1 MDKSTHKI
9 DANDIILLDS
19 HGNKETLH
27 NVLWAIISDLMQLN
41 AAVFDDEEHTNLH

>member
-1 MDKSTHKI
+1 MDKPVPEI
-9 DANDIILLDS
+9 DAANIILVDS

-27 NVLWAIISDLMQLN
+27 KVLCAIISDLMQLN